1 MTNQK
6 GAFHFYY
13 CTPCVAILWADRQE
27 NVVIFATAA
36 TTLYAAYLAFYCRI
50 VTIKRGTK

>member
-1 MTNQK
+1 MTNHK

-13 CTPCVAILWADRQE
+13 CTACVAILWANRQE

-36 TTLYAAYLAFYCRI
+36 TTLYAAYLAFHCRI
-50 VTIKRGTK
+50 VTFKGGTK